1 MEKSLFKE
9 DIKTVAKR
17 IVAASNGNFKQT
29 EVLDLLAKADGY
41 SGYNQEYRLFANSQ
55 REIGKILNE
64 KYLPLFVDNELI
76 YNVYMKGS
84 NIDTNCSI
92 YLSNLKHI
100 IQNFFR
106 FKDGSSIEI
115 HYNYDD
121 IYLYKKPINI
131 DVNFEHEF
139 LAKDDDEDSDY
150 FDYNIIQDLKHCN
163 MLIPIHFIGN
173 KIGDNIKNMNIYKFI
188 DWFKE
193 CFDLEYRP
201 YNILLKDCGYTYPI
215 NKSIESR
222 INKIFY
228 SIKEDRVKNCKLSNL
243 ELQEEDEFDSQ
254 GIFFVDVDYLIPH
267 QALKI
272 KLFYSFPKS
281 NLIKKHHEFL
291 SFKQGVENN
300 MFDSIKEDNLF
311 AFELEAVQIIN
322 SSDEFEFKFDEES
335 TANEGDDSIERMS
348 NTKSLQYI
356 NNPEDVFNVVIEN
369 KKLNQIVKNRS
380 LLHFEIIKNAL
391 EEFDFHDSN
400 FNKNIFEASIKK
412 ISYFSSF
419 EQETYRYIFDC
430 IDESLAKIMNDNME
444 LLLTDIYSNIQKD
457 KKEEGK
463 KMKNLSR
470 ELFDDYDFRRNIAY
484 ASTKLDKIKE
494 KEDSS
499 NDIAEYVYLML
510 ELIEQK
516 YKFKRDDLFVSFIFT
531 DEEIIV
537 KKRLLD
543 VNLDS
548 RELDD
553 NLNLT
558 DDSYIVSLNITD
570 VVNKAYSV
578 NPLEFIQYIVKELDL
593 KCKPFLSNH
602 ISELEILYGNLDEI
616 EIDIN
621 LKYLA
626 LNDGYYIA
634 DIDYLVPERNI
645 KIRLSYM
652 FDVKE
657 LQKNVLDMKNEFE
670 LDTDLSELYSE
681 FESYS
686 DDLFEDEVSEFIFS
700 KIPFDYAFA
709 HSLQMIQFEQIDK
722 DFKYSLEELITE
734 KIPDACPYSFIDTLE
749 PLNTNT
755 PISKIIENLLSN
767 DVLSSAIN
775 DNAKANLNKINNII
789 DDSIYDIEN
798 EEYKDEVVFSLYKY
812 IFDTLDEKL
821 LFTMNERVRKA
832 IALTYTLIH
841 NEFKG

>member
-1 MEKSLFKE
+1 
-9 DIKTVAKR
+9 
-17 IVAASNGNFKQT
+17 
-29 EVLDLLAKADGY
+29 
-41 SGYNQEYRLFANSQ
+41 
-55 REIGKILNE
+55 
-64 KYLPLFVDNELI
+64 
-76 YNVYMKGS
+76 
-84 NIDTNCSI
+84 
-92 YLSNLKHI
+92 
-100 IQNFFR
+100 
-106 FKDGSSIEI
+106 
-115 HYNYDD
+115 
-121 IYLYKKPINI
+121 
-131 DVNFEHEF
+131 
-139 LAKDDDEDSDY
+139 
-150 FDYNIIQDLKHCN
+150 
-163 MLIPIHFIGN
+163 
-173 KIGDNIKNMNIYKFI
+173 
-188 DWFKE
+188 
-193 CFDLEYRP
+193 
-201 YNILLKDCGYTYPI
+201 
-215 NKSIESR
+215 
-222 INKIFY
+222 
-228 SIKEDRVKNCKLSNL
+228 
-243 ELQEEDEFDSQ
+243 
-254 GIFFVDVDYLIPH
+254 
-267 QALKI
+267 
-272 KLFYSFPKS
+272 
-281 NLIKKHHEFL
+281 
-291 SFKQGVENN
+291 
-300 MFDSIKEDNLF
+300 
-311 AFELEAVQIIN
+311 
-322 SSDEFEFKFDEES
+322 
-335 TANEGDDSIERMS
+335 
-348 NTKSLQYI
+348 
-356 NNPEDVFNVVIEN
+356 
-369 KKLNQIVKNRS
+369 
-380 LLHFEIIKNAL
+380 
-391 EEFDFHDSN
+391 
-400 FNKNIFEASIKK
+400 
-412 ISYFSSF
+412 
-419 EQETYRYIFDC
+419 
-430 IDESLAKIMNDNME
+430 
-444 LLLTDIYSNIQKD
+444 
-457 KKEEGK
+457 
-463 KMKNLSR
+463 MKNLSR

-484 ASTKLDKIKE
+484 ASIKLDKIKE

-570 VVNKAYSV
+570 VVNKSYSV

-686 DDLFEDEVSEFIFS
+686 NDLFEDEVSEFIFS